1 MSHISEKAEIGLL
14 YHDLLNYGA
23 FNGKGEHQ
31 VEVALYDLAWK
42 RPPITA
48 EFLVKCHPAPG
59 WEIEITHLGPCAI
72 SSGPFMKIV
81 SSDFVIPQGYTFETI
96 RNVLFAVR
104 SEVLH
109 VAGLAMAEAGKS
121 Q

>member
-1 MSHISEKAEIGLL
+1 
-14 YHDLLNYGA
+14 
-23 FNGKGEHQ
+23 
-31 VEVALYDLAWK
+31 
-42 RPPITA
+42 
-48 EFLVKCHPAPG
+48 
-59 WEIEITHLGPCAI
+59 
-72 SSGPFMKIV
+72 MKIV